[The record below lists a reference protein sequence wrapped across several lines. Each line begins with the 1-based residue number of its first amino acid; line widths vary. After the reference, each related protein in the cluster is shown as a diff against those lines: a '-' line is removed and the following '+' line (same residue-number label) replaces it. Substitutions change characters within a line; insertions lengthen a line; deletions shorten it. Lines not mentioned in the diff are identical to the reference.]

1 MYPPG
6 ISAYFVAM
14 HQVEGRD
21 VSMPKVPVQG
31 PAPGIIPKNMSYGL
45 VPLALTGENIHSNYI

>member
-45 VPLALTGENIHSNYI
+45 VPPSFDWRKHTQYI